1 MYICICNA
9 VTDSDIRQ
17 AADQGVRNIRQ
28 LKMATGCAVNCGSC
42 EQMAREVLA
51 QALKD
56 QPPFLQ
62 LVTSPVAA

>member
-28 LKMATGCAVNCGSC
+28 LKKATGCAANCGSC

-51 QALKD
+51 QALQD